1 MRRAPKLALIA
12 LAVLVSVWLV
22 FSWFEAKQEIRI
34 LCSQFHPGMEHN
46 RVVETLQT
54 SEYLRY
60 RTKADGNHQ
69 TILIDSLYNLSTSRC
84 AIEFQDGLVQS
95 STYE

>member
-1 MRRAPKLALIA
+1 MRHATKLALIA

-22 FSWFEAKQEIRI
+22 FSWFEAKQEIGF
-34 LCSQFHPGMEHN
+34 LCSQFHPGMEHD

-54 SEYLRY
+54 GEYLRY
-60 RTKADGNHQ
+60 RTEADGNHQ
-69 TILIDSLYNLSTSRC
+69 TIVIDSLYNLSTSRC
-84 AIEFQDGLVQS
+84 VIDFQDGLVQS